1 MTDTSLPFS
10 EAMGHWLAS
19 VDAASVSKLNA
30 ELIVQLTQGA
40 ALLLKLAKAHPSAD
54 ARAAERW
61 LSDVGLSL
69 GLVSTSMGALGG
81 MGAVAPMATRWE
93 SSKGSVRAARPVHA
107 GTGGT
112 RLDQQKE
119 TPASAGTTPGA
130 MTNIGDSNVDR
141 ADCRS

>member
-1 MTDTSLPFS
+1 MTDTSLPLS
-10 EAMGHWLAS
+10 EAMGHWLAA
-19 VDAASVSKLNA
+19 VDVASGAKLNA

-40 ALLLKLAKAHPSAD
+40 ALLLKFAKAHPSAD

-69 GLVSTSMGALGG
+69 GLVSASMSAFGG
-81 MGAVAPMATRWE
+81 MGAVAPMATRCGP
-93 SSKGSVRAARPVHA
+93 SKGAKRVAQPVHA
-107 GTGGT
+107 GMGGA
-112 RLDQQKE
+112 RPDQQKK

-130 MTNIGDSNVDR
+130 MTNIGDNNADR